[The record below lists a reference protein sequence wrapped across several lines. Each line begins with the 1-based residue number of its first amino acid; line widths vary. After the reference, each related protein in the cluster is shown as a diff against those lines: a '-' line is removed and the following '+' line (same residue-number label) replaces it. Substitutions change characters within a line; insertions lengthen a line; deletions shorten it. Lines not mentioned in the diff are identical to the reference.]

1 MKPLTKNLK
10 KAIPTMKN
18 DTNMDDERAALV
30 RLMGESPV
38 PTADGFRESLLWL
51 LSRVRQELQAHP
63 GGKQEWVRLRDIMTR
78 YGVTQRQA
86 LEWMVRLRAAGKV
99 RMQTPISGVHGYG
112 DTFYSIADIEA
123 AYRENAAKR
132 WGK

>member
-1 MKPLTKNLK
+1 MNKN
-10 KAIPTMKN
+10 INT
-18 DTNMDDERAALV
+18 DEERAALT

-51 LSRVRQELQAHP
+51 LARVRQELQTNAQRT
-63 GGKQEWVRLRDIMTR
+63 GQEWVRIGDIMTR

-99 RMQTPISGVHGYG
+99 RMQTPISGVHGFG
-112 DTFYSIADIEA
+112 DTFYSLSDIEA
-123 AYRENAAKR
+123 AYKENASKR
-132 WGK
+132 WGKGGKG

>member
-1 MKPLTKNLK
+1 MTPKTAL
-10 KAIPTMKN
+10 PTMKT
-18 DTNMDDERAALV
+18 DMNMDEERATLA

-51 LSRVRQELQAHP
+51 LTRVRREIHACP
-63 GGKQEWVRLRDIMTR
+63 DGKRQEWVRIGDIMTR

-86 LEWMVRLRAAGKV
+86 LEWMVRLRTAGKV
-99 RMQTPISGVHGYG
+99 RMQTPISGAHGYG
-112 DTFYSIADIEA
+112 DTFYCLSDIEE

-132 WGK
+132 WGKGGKA